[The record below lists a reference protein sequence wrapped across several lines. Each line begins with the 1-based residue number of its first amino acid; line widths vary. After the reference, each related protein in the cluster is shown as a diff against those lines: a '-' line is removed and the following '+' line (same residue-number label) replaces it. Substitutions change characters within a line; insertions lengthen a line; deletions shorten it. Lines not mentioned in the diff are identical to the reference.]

1 MKRRRLPH
9 RGRRPAAAPPAR
21 SGTSLVEV
29 LMSLLVMGVGV
40 VAVATLFPAS
50 VLRSVQAT
58 QLTNA
63 TILRYNAEA
72 AIDIDPRLIYDP
84 NADGTVYNEPNVT
97 TPNRFYMIDP
107 YGRATLGTT
116 TVGTGAATPLP
127 RYDGGRAGSVDTA
140 MSYVTQPDSWVSESE
155 TIDFVPAS
163 TNQTGG
169 PPARTTSITLRAADI
184 NDRKIDLT
192 AVQSQLQA
200 GISYRV
206 ILFDA
211 EGRLSEVRNLTY
223 VDATDPIDPANRE
236 IKWTNTPLPNETRFS
251 NISSVRIEKFEPRY
265 SWIMTIRRP
274 NLIPPILSGTTIT
287 ADVSVAV
294 LFRRSV
300 SEQDE
305 IAYQATIDNA
315 TALNSRPDYSITKFN
330 GGDPNPFIK
339 KGGFLLDLDNA
350 RWYRIASVSGTQ
362 AAPKIKLDRS
372 PPKDEFIRNV
382 MFYRGLVDVYPFT
395 KQVKAP

>member
-1 MKRRRLPH
+1 MKRRRLPC
-9 RGRRPAAAPPAR
+9 RGRRPAAAAAAR

-107 YGRATLGTT
+107 YGRAVNGTT
-116 TVGTGAATPLP
+116 TVGTGAAVPLP
-127 RYDGGRAGSVDTA
+127 RYDGGRAGSVDGA
-140 MSYVTQPDSWVSESE
+140 MNYVTQPDSWVSESE

-163 TNQTGG
+163 TLQSGM
-169 PPARTTSITLRAADI
+169 PARTTSITLRNQDI
-184 NDRKIDLT
+184 SDRKIDLT
-192 AVQSQLQA
+192 SVQNQLQA
-200 GISYRV
+200 GIGYRV

-211 EGRLSEVRNLTY
+211 EGRLSEIRNLTY
-223 VDATDPIDPANRE
+223 VDGTDPIDPGNRE
-236 IKWTNTPLPNETRFS
+236 IKWTNTPLPNETRYAS
-251 NISSVRIEKFEPRY
+251 ISKVRIEKFEPRY
-265 SWIMTIRRP
+265 SWLMTIRRP
-274 NLIPPILSGTTIT
+274 NLIPPILPGTPIT

-300 SEQDE
+300 NAQEE
-305 IAYQATIDNA
+305 IAYQATIENA
-315 TALNSRPDYSITKFN
+315 TNSRPDYSITKFDN
-330 GGDPNPFIK
+330 ADPNPFIK
-339 KGGFLLDLDNA
+339 KGGYLLDLDNA

-362 AAPKIKLDRS
+362 TAPKIKLDRS
-372 PPKDEFIRNV
+372 PPKDEFVRNV
-382 MFYRGLVDVYPFT
+382 MFYRGVVDVYPFT